1 MQTGKIYKTM
11 IDFFESDD
19 WHFQPMENAPVLSM
33 EFSGKNGRWVC
44 FAQAREEQ
52 HQFIFYS
59 ILPVNTPTEQISAVA
74 EFITRVNYGMI
85 IGNFELDYG
94 DGEIRYK
101 TSIDVEGDNLSFPL
115 MKQIVYANVV
125 IMDRYL
131 SGLMRVMYG
140 DAQPADEVERIE
152 STFGT
157 ESDDDEENDTD
168 YSDDEL
174 KFTVSLDGIDFSKL
188 DDPDDDTTDK
198 TED

>member
-11 IDFFESDD
+11 IDFFEDD
-19 WHFQPMENAPVLSM
+19 EWHFQRMDNAPVLSM

-52 HQFIFYS
+52 HQFVFYS
-59 ILPVNTPTEQISAVA
+59 ILPINAPNEQISAVA

-101 TSIDVEGDNLSFPL
+101 TSIDVEGDDLSFPL
-115 MKQIVYANVV
+115 MKQIVYSNVV

-140 DAQPADEVERIE
+140 DAQPAEEVERIE
-152 STFGT
+152 STFET
-157 ESDDDEENDTD
+157 DDDDNENDTS
-168 YSDDEL
+168 YTDDEL

-188 DDPDDDTTDK
+188 DEQDDDTSDK
-198 TED
+198 NDD